1 IFHLFLPTIINK
13 SVNYFKKDDMDELKP
28 LILIAEDTEINFIY
42 LNAILRNDFTIE
54 RAVDGQEALEKASA
68 NDYKVILMDIRMPRM
83 DGIQSLK
90 EIKKIKP
97 EIPIVMQTAY
107 ALGNEI
113 QDALDNGASGYLIKP
128 MTKSDV
134 MMKLKEVI

>member
-1 IFHLFLPTIINK
+1 
-13 SVNYFKKDDMDELKP
+13 MDELKP